1 MTWSTKPR
9 CVKPVKE
16 IGQSWPG
23 DIPAVENWRSRQT
36 PCQPQRVSP
45 GKETDLHTLVSPCF
59 LFLQACKPIWGGGGH
74 QLENHHHK
82 HQNRH
87 STSIAPPS
95 LWMFEILPN
104 GVSTFVSCEIM
115 RSLPARPLTILAL
128 PSELPY
134 YPTPCSTPKFRT
146 FSASSNRPNVA
157 VMMKFFLLGTLRK
170 FQIGISGDPRH
181 LGVDQLSCS
190 VNLSTWRRCA

>member
-59 LFLQACKPIWGGGGH
+59 LFLQACKPIWTPPPPWATTNWRIITTSTKIDIRPA
-74 QLENHHHK
+74 LLLP
-82 HQNRH
+82 H
-87 STSIAPPS
+87 SGCLRFYQMEYQPSFLAKLCVPYQPAPSQYLPCQAS
-95 LWMFEILPN
+95 YHIILPPARRPSS
-104 GVSTFVSCEIM
+104 VL
-115 RSLPARPLTILAL
+115 SLPHL
-128 PSELPY
+128 
-134 YPTPCSTPKFRT
+134 
-146 FSASSNRPNVA
+146 
-157 VMMKFFLLGTLRK
+157 
-170 FQIGISGDPRH
+170 IG
-181 LGVDQLSCS
+181 QMWLS
-190 VNLSTWRRCA
+190 